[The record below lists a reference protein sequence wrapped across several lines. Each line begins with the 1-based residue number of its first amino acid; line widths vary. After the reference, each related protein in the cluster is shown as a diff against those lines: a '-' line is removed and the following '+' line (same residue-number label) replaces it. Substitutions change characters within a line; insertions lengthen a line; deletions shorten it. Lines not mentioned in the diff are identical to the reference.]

1 MSFFAPEIDFPTL
14 QQGSDHSSKFAEEND
29 DATAKTEEDVSDS
42 TVETGERLESKSG
55 PPSKPERQSSTTVHF
70 QQQTQQQKHE
80 EQQQVDVGSDA
91 SAGSADNS
99 EAAKYGYE
107 DAPPTPHRR
116 RAYHYDASIL
126 PRRSSL
132 RNADPEVRAARRE
145 SIGSTSTQVIEV
157 RVRGERFPVER
168 RRSIDFYP
176 KAKVEM
182 VTRVTDLVS
191 EEELW
196 LQEHEMAVMKEQRRD
211 SVRKM
216 KRLQKANLPTETIN
230 EEESFRGLEK
240 YVDKAGRGRKME
252 GWDAVLWEQEQ
263 QELYGKFDD
272 QKIADLYKK
281 TTGPSPEKAVQL
293 AKQDAADIESYLM
306 TPRTTKLM
314 MRRTSM

>member
-14 QQGSDHSSKFAEEND
+14 QQGSDHSSKFVQEDD
-29 DATAKTEEDVSDS
+29 DATAKTEEDISDS
-42 TVETGERLESKSG
+42 TFETGGRLDSNSG
-55 PPSKPERQSSTTVHF
+55 PPSEPERQSSTTAQVQQH
-70 QQQTQQQKHE
+70 QQQ
-80 EQQQVDVGSDA
+80 EQQQADAGSDA
-91 SAGSADNS
+91 SAGSSDNS

-116 RAYHYDASIL
+116 RAYHYDASVL

-132 RNADPEVRAARRE
+132 RNTNPEVRAARRE

-240 YVDKAGRGRKME
+240 YVDKAGRGRKMD